1 MGEASGAKVLNSSAV
16 NGGIGSGIGD

>member
-1 MGEASGAKVLNSSAV
+1 MGKASGAKVLNSGAV

>member
-1 MGEASGAKVLNSSAV
+1 MGESSGAKVLNSSAV